1 MKSFLVIPLR
11 NVLRNRRRTAITL
24 MVIVFGAMALMLS
37 GGFFDNSY
45 EGLRERTIRNG
56 LGHVQVVTE
65 PFLKEGE
72 ERPLANGLQD
82 YRALQARL
90 EAFPHVVGTTGEVS
104 FVGLI
109 SNGEKSEAF
118 LGRGVEPAREQQIG
132 FTTNIKEGQALS
144 LTDPT
149 EEGAQYEALLG
160 MGLASTL
167 KVKVGDV
174 LTLLSTTTEGSLNG
188 IDVKVTGLFT
198 TGVKEFDDRAVK
210 VKLSTAQV
218 LVGSDRVTRIIVKLD
233 ETRHT
238 DGVVAA
244 INDSG
249 LDAGGSRLR
258 ARSWSEVATFY
269 HQVVRMYDA
278 IFLVLGVIIVVL
290 VVLSSSNTM
299 MMAVLERVQEVG
311 TLMAIGARRWQ
322 VLGIFIVEGFLVGSL
337 GAVLGLLLSFA
348 AIKGINAANILL
360 PPPPTFS
367 SGIPLKINFVP
378 RLCLSVFALVTLTQT
393 VSALLP
399 SIKAARLKIVDA
411 LRHI

>member
-1 MKSFLVIPLR
+1 MKSFLAIPLR

-24 MVIVFGAMALMLS
+24 MVIVFGAMALMLA

-82 YRALQARL
+82 YHALQAQL
-90 EAFPHVVGTTGEVS
+90 EKLPHVVGTTGEVS

-118 LGRGVEPAREQQIG
+118 LGRGVEPARERQIG
-132 FTTNIKEGQALS
+132 FTTNIKDGQALS
-144 LTDPT
+144 LTDSV
-149 EEGAQYEALLG
+149 EEGAEHEALLG

-174 LTLLSTTTEGSLNG
+174 LTLLGTTTDGSLNG
-188 IDVKVTGLFT
+188 IDVTVTGLFT

-210 VKLSTAQV
+210 VKLRTAQV
-218 LVGSDRVTRIIVKLD
+218 LVGSDRVTRVIVKLD
-233 ETRHT
+233 ETRYT
-238 DGVVAA
+238 DQVVAA

-249 LDAGGSRLR
+249 MESGGNKLR

-278 IFLVLGVIIVVL
+278 IFLVLGVIIAVL

-337 GAVLGLLLSFA
+337 GAALGLVLSFA
-348 AIKGINAANILL
+348 AIQGINAANILL

-378 RLCLSVFALVTLTQT
+378 RLCLIVFVLVTLTQT

>member
-37 GGFFDNSY
+37 GGFFANSY

-65 PFLKEGE
+65 PFLKDGE
-72 ERPLANGLQD
+72 EKPLANGIQD

-90 EAFPHVVGTTGEVS
+90 EQFPHVVGTTGEVG

-118 LGRGVEPAREQQIG
+118 MGRGVDPAREQQIG
-132 FTTNIKEGQALS
+132 FTTNIKDGQALS
-144 LTDPT
+144 MTEST
-149 EEGAQYEALLG
+149 EEGAEYEALLG

-167 KVKVGDV
+167 RAKVGDI
-174 LTLLSTTTEGSLNG
+174 LTVMSTTTDGSLNG
-188 IDVKVTGLFT
+188 VDVKVVGLFS
-198 TGVKEFDDRAVK
+198 TGVKEFDDRALK
-210 VKLSTAQV
+210 VKLATAQT
-218 LVGSDRVTRIIVKLD
+218 LVGAERVTRIIIKLD
-233 ETRHT
+233 ETPHT
-238 DGVVAA
+238 DAVVEA
-244 INDSG
+244 INTSG
-249 LDAGGSRLR
+249 LEAGGIKLR
-258 ARSWSEVATFY
+258 ARSWSELATFY

-278 IFLVLGVIIVVL
+278 IFLVLGVIIAVL

-322 VLGIFIVEGFLVGSL
+322 VLGIFIIEGFLVGSL
-337 GAVLGLLLSFA
+337 GAAIGLVMSFL

-367 SGIPLKINFVP
+367 TGIPLKINFVP
-378 RLCLSVFALVTLTQT
+378 RLCLGVFVLVTLTQT
-393 VSALLP
+393 VSAFLP

>member
-1 MKSFLVIPLR
+1 MKSFLAIPLR

-37 GGFFDNSY
+37 GGFFANSY

-65 PFLKEGE
+65 PFLKDGE
-72 ERPLANGLQD
+72 EKPLANGIQD

-90 EAFPHVVGTTGEVS
+90 EKLPHVVGTTGEVS

-132 FTTNIKEGQALS
+132 FTTHIKEGQPLS
-144 LTDPT
+144 LTDS
-149 EEGAQYEALLG
+149 AQEAGEYEALLG
-160 MGLASTL
+160 VGLASAL
-167 KVKVGDV
+167 KAKVGDV
-174 LTLLSTTTEGSLNG
+174 LTLLSTTTDGSLNG
-188 IDVKVTGLFT
+188 MDVKVVGLLT

-210 VKLSTAQV
+210 VKLGTAQT
-218 LVGSDRVTRIIVKLD
+218 LVGSDRVTKVIVKLD
-233 ETRHT
+233 ETPHT
-238 DGVVAA
+238 DEVVAA
-244 INDSG
+244 INGSG
-249 LDAGGSRLR
+249 LEAGGVKLR

-322 VLGIFIVEGFLVGSL
+322 VLGIFIAEGFLVGSL
-337 GAVLGLLLSFA
+337 GAAIGLVTSFA
-348 AIKGINAANILL
+348 AIKFINAANLLL
-360 PPPPTFS
+360 PPPPGFS
-367 SGIPLKINFVP
+367 SGIPLRINFVP
-378 RLCLSVFALVTLTQT
+378 KLCVGVFVLVALTQT
-393 VSALLP
+393 VSAFLP